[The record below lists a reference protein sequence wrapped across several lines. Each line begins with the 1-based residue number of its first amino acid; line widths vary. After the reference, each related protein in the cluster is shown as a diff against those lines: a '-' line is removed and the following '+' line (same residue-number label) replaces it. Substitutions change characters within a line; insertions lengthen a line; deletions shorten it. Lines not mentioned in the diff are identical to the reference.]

1 METNGRGDKGMMKKI
16 WNSNIVAF
24 FRNSPKTSI
33 GAVLVIIMLVLTI
46 GANLFTSLDPV
57 HRFVDQYHTSPNGT
71 HIFGTTQLGN
81 DVFAQTLYGGRKSIL
96 VGIFAGFLTVFLGIV
111 FGISSGYFGGRY
123 DSVIT
128 TLINI
133 IMVIPNIVLLL
144 IIAALLGGVSPFL
157 ICVIIGLTSWPW
169 NARVLRAQTMSI
181 RNREFVYSAETLGES
196 KLRIMFVE
204 IMPNMLS
211 MISSAFVST
220 LIYAITASATL
231 EFIGFGDP
239 LSCTWGIML
248 FNANKSGALTSGAWW
263 ELLGPIAG
271 IVIFGAGLTLINF
284 SIDEVSNPK
293 LKAQRI
299 MRAYYKVKKLQAKKM
314 KKSDLSNTKLEG

>member
-1 METNGRGDKGMMKKI
+1 MR
-16 WNSNIVAF
+16 F

-33 GAVLVIIMLVLTI
+33 GAILVLVILLLTI
-46 GANLFTSLDPV
+46 GANLFTNIDPT
-57 HRFVDQYHTSPNGT
+57 HRFADEYHSLPSQT
-71 HIFGTTQLGN
+71 HILGTTQLGN
-81 DVFAQTLYGGRKSIL
+81 DVFAQTLYGGRISIL
-96 VGIFAGFLTVFLGIV
+96 VGIFAGVLTVFLGII
-111 FGISSGYFGGRY
+111 FGISSGYFGGWY
-123 DSVIT
+123 DNVIT
-128 TLINI
+128 TFINM

-144 IIAALLGGVSPFL
+144 IVAALLDGVSPFL
-157 ICVIIGLTSWPW
+157 ISVIIGLTSWPW
-169 NARVLRAQTMSI
+169 NARVLRAQTMSL

-196 KLRIMFVE
+196 KLRILFIE

-211 MISSAFVST
+211 IISSAFVST
-220 LIYAITASATL
+220 LIYAIMASATL

-263 ELLGPIAG
+263 ELLGPISG
-271 IVIFGAGLTLINF
+271 IVLFGVGLTLINF

-299 MRAYYKVKKLQAKKM
+299 MRAYYKVKKIQEKKM
-314 KKSDLSNTKLEG
+314 KIISLNSIK

>member
-1 METNGRGDKGMMKKI
+1 MVKGDKLFMKKI
-16 WNSNIVAF
+16 WNSNIMRF
-24 FRNSPKTSI
+24 FRSSPKTSI
-33 GAVLVIIMLVLTI
+33 GAILVLIIMVLTL
-46 GANLFTSLDPV
+46 GAPLFTHLDPLQ
-57 HRFVDQYHTSPNGT
+57 RFRGEYHSLPS
-71 HIFGTTQLGN
+71 HIHILGTTQLGN
-81 DVFAQTLYGGRKSIL
+81 DIFAQTLYGGRQSVL
-96 VGIFAGFLTVFLGIV
+96 VGLFAGLLTVLLGII

-123 DSVIT
+123 DNIVT
-128 TLINI
+128 TVINI
-133 IMVIPNIVLLL
+133 IMVIPNLVLLL
-144 IIAALLGGVSPFL
+144 IIASLMDGVSPIL
-157 ICVIIGLTSWPW
+157 IATIIGLTSWPW

-220 LIYAITASATL
+220 LIYAIMACATL

-239 LSCTWGIML
+239 LSCTWGIMMY
-248 FNANKSGALTSGAWW
+248 NANSTGALTAGYWW
-263 ELLGPIAG
+263 ELVGPIAG
-271 IVIFGAGLTLINF
+271 LIVIGAGLTLINF

-299 MRAYYKVKKLQAKKM
+299 MRTYYKVKKMQEKKM
-314 KKSDLSNTKLEG
+314 KKISLNNTKLEG

>member
-1 METNGRGDKGMMKKI
+1 MKKI
-16 WNSNIVAF
+16 WNSNIMKF

-33 GAVLVIIMLVLTI
+33 GAILVIVILVLAV
-46 GANLFTSLDPV
+46 GANLFTTIDPT
-57 HRFVDQYHTSPNGT
+57 HRFAGEYHSVPSQA
-71 HIFGTTQLGN
+71 HILGTTQLGN
-81 DVFAQTLYGGRKSIL
+81 DAWAQTLFGGRKSIL
-96 VGIFAGFLTVFLGIV
+96 VGIFAGLITVFLGIF
-111 FGISSGYFGGRY
+111 FGISAGYFGGKY
-123 DSVIT
+123 DSIVS
-128 TLINI
+128 TLINV

-144 IIAALLGGVSPFL
+144 IIASLLGGVSPFL
-157 ICVIIGLTSWPW
+157 ICIIIGLTSWPW

-220 LIYAITASATL
+220 IIYAIMASATL

-239 LSCTWGIML
+239 LSVTWGIML
-248 FNANKSGALTSGAWW
+248 FNAQKSGALTSGAWW
-263 ELLGPIAG
+263 ELLGPISG
-271 IVIFGAGLTLINF
+271 IILFGSGLTLINF

-299 MRAYYKVKKLQAKKM
+299 MRAYYKVKKMQAKKM
-314 KKSDLSNTKLEG
+314 KKLSLNNTKLEGEQ

>member
-1 METNGRGDKGMMKKI
+1 MR
-16 WNSNIVAF
+16 F

-33 GAVLVIIMLVLTI
+33 GAILVIIMLILTL
-46 GANLFTSLDPV
+46 GANLFTNMDPV
-57 HRFVDQYHTSPNGT
+57 HRYVGQYHSAPSGT
-71 HIFGTTQLGN
+71 HIMGTTQLGN

-96 VGIFAGFLTVFLGIV
+96 VGIFAGALTVFLGIL
-111 FGISSGYFGGRY
+111 FGISSGYFGGKY
-123 DSVIT
+123 DNVVT
-128 TLINI
+128 TFINI

-144 IIAALLGGVSPFL
+144 IIASLFDGVSPLL
-157 ICVIIGLTSWPW
+157 ICIIIGLTSWPW

-220 LIYAITASATL
+220 LIYAIMASATL

-271 IVIFGAGLTLINF
+271 IIIFGAGLTLINF

-293 LKAQRI
+293 LRAQRI
-299 MRAYYKVKKLQAKKM
+299 MRAYYKVKKMQAKKM
-314 KKSDLSNTKLEG
+314 KKDSLSNNKLEGRALEDE

>member
-1 METNGRGDKGMMKKI
+1 MVKGDREYMKKL
-16 WNSNIVAF
+16 WNSNIIRF

-33 GAVLVIIMLVLTI
+33 GAILVILILLLTV
-46 GANLFTSLDPV
+46 GAGLFTNIDPTNRFADEYHNPPSL
-57 HRFVDQYHTSPNGT
+57 T
-71 HIFGTTQLGN
+71 HILGTTQLGN
-81 DVFAQTLYGGRKSIL
+81 DVFAQTLYGGRVSIL
-96 VGIFAGFLTVFLGIV
+96 VGIFAGILTVFLGII
-111 FGISSGYFGGRY
+111 FGISSGYFGGKY
-123 DSVIT
+123 DNVIT
-128 TLINI
+128 TIINI
-133 IMVIPNIVLLL
+133 IMVVPNIVLLL
-144 IIAALLGGVSPFL
+144 IVAALLDGVSPFL
-157 ICVIIGLTSWPW
+157 ISVIIGLTSWPW
-169 NARVLRAQTMSI
+169 NARVLRAQTMSL

-196 KLRIMFVE
+196 KLRILFME

-211 MISSAFVST
+211 IISSAFVST

-263 ELLGPIAG
+263 ELLGPISG
-271 IVIFGAGLTLINF
+271 IVLFGAGLTLINF

-299 MRAYYKVKKLQAKKM
+299 MKAYYKVKKMQAKGM
-314 KKSDLSNTKLEG
+314 KKLSLNNAMGRKSA

>member
-1 METNGRGDKGMMKKI
+1 MKRI
-16 WNSNIVAF
+16 WNSNIMGF

-33 GAVLVIIMLVLTI
+33 GAILVLIMLVLTV
-46 GANLFTSLDPV
+46 GANLFTNMDPV
-57 HRFVDQYHTSPNGT
+57 LRFVGQYHSPPSHT
-71 HIFGTTQLGN
+71 HILGTTQLGN

-96 VGIFAGFLTVFLGIV
+96 VGIFAGLLTVFLGIIL
-111 FGISSGYFGGRY
+111 GISSGYFGGRY
-123 DSVIT
+123 DNIVST
-128 TLINI
+128 FINI
-133 IMVIPNIVLLL
+133 IMVVPNIVLLL

-181 RNREFVYSAETLGES
+181 RSREFVYSAETLGES

-220 LIYAITASATL
+220 LIYAIMASATL

-263 ELLGPIAG
+263 ELLGPITG
-271 IVIFGAGLTLINF
+271 IILFGSGLTLINF

-299 MRAYYKVKKLQAKKM
+299 MRAYYKVKKMQAKK
-314 KKSDLSNTKLEG
+314 KKLSLNNTKLEG

>member
-1 METNGRGDKGMMKKI
+1 MKKI
-16 WNSNIVAF
+16 WNSNIIRF

-33 GAVLVIIMLVLTI
+33 GAILVLIILLLTI
-46 GANLFTSLDPV
+46 GANLFTTIDPT
-57 HRFVDQYHTSPNGT
+57 HRFVDEYHSLPSDT
-71 HIFGTTQLGN
+71 HILGTTQLGN
-81 DVFAQTLYGGRKSIL
+81 DVFAQTLYGGRVSIM
-96 VGIFAGFLTVFLGIV
+96 VGIFAGVLTVSLGIV
-111 FGISSGYFGGRY
+111 FGITSGYFGGWY
-123 DSVIT
+123 DNIIT
-128 TLINI
+128 TFINI

-144 IIAALLGGVSPFL
+144 IVAALLDGVSPFL
-157 ICVIIGLTSWPW
+157 ISIIIGLTSWPW
-169 NARVLRAQTMSI
+169 NARVLRAQTMSL

-196 KLRIMFVE
+196 KLRILFIE

-211 MISSAFVST
+211 IISSAFVST
-220 LIYAITASATL
+220 LIYAIMASATL

-271 IVIFGAGLTLINF
+271 IVLFGVGLTLINF

-299 MRAYYKVKKLQAKKM
+299 MRAYYKVKKLQAKAMAK
-314 KKSDLSNTKLEG
+314 LSVSSIK

>member
-1 METNGRGDKGMMKKI
+1 MKKI
-16 WNSNIVAF
+16 WNSNIVNF

-33 GAVLVIIMLVLTI
+33 GAILVIIMLVLTI
-46 GANLFTSLDPV
+46 GASMFTSIDPI
-57 HRFVDQYHTSPNGT
+57 HRFVGEYHSSPSKI
-71 HIFGTTQLGN
+71 HILGTTQLGN

-96 VGIFAGFLTVFLGIV
+96 VGIFAGVLTVLLGIIL
-111 FGISSGYFGGRY
+111 GISSGYFGGRY
-123 DSVIT
+123 DSVVT
-128 TLINI
+128 TVINI

-144 IIAALLGGVSPFL
+144 IVAALLDGVSPFL

-220 LIYAITASATL
+220 LIYAIVASATL

-263 ELLGPIAG
+263 ELLGPITG
-271 IVIFGAGLTLINF
+271 IIIFGAGLTLINF

-299 MRAYYKVKKLQAKKM
+299 MRAYYKLKKIQAKKM
-314 KKSDLSNTKLEG
+314 KKLSLNNSEWEGRALEDE

>member
-1 METNGRGDKGMMKKI
+1 MR
-16 WNSNIVAF
+16 F

-33 GAVLVIIMLVLTI
+33 GAILVLIMLVLTI
-46 GANLFTSLDPV
+46 GANLFTNIDPI
-57 HRFVDQYHTSPNGT
+57 HRFVNEYHSAPSAT
-71 HIFGTTQLGN
+71 HILGTTQLGN

-96 VGIFAGFLTVFLGIV
+96 VGIFAGALTVFLGIL
-111 FGISSGYFGGRY
+111 FGISSGYFGGKY
-123 DSVIT
+123 DNVVT
-128 TLINI
+128 TFINI

-144 IIAALLGGVSPFL
+144 IIASLFDGVSPLL
-157 ICVIIGLTSWPW
+157 ICIIIGLTSWPW

-220 LIYAITASATL
+220 LIYAIMASATL

-271 IVIFGAGLTLINF
+271 IIIFGAGLTLINF

-293 LKAQRI
+293 LRAQRI
-299 MRAYYKVKKLQAKKM
+299 MRAYYRVKKLQAKGL
-314 KKSDLSNTKLEG
+314 KKLGEKQTELEG

>member
-1 METNGRGDKGMMKKI
+1 MKKI
-16 WNSNIVAF
+16 WNNNIMRF

-33 GAVLVIIMLVLTI
+33 GAILVLIILLLTI
-46 GANLFTSLDPV
+46 GANLFTSIDPTN
-57 HRFVDQYHTSPNGT
+57 RFADEYHSLPSHT
-71 HIFGTTQLGN
+71 HILGTTQLGN
-81 DVFAQTLYGGRKSIL
+81 DVFAQTLYGGRVSIL
-96 VGIFAGFLTVFLGIV
+96 VGIFAGVLTVFLGII
-111 FGISSGYFGGRY
+111 FGISSGYFGGWY
-123 DSVIT
+123 DNIIT
-128 TLINI
+128 TFINM

-144 IIAALLGGVSPFL
+144 IVAALLDGVSPFL
-157 ICVIIGLTSWPW
+157 ISVIIGLTSWPW
-169 NARVLRAQTMSI
+169 NARVLRAQTMSL

-196 KLRIMFVE
+196 KLRILFIE

-211 MISSAFVST
+211 IISSAFVST
-220 LIYAITASATL
+220 LIYAIMASATL

-263 ELLGPIAG
+263 ELLGPISG
-271 IVIFGAGLTLINF
+271 IVLFGVGLTLINF

-299 MRAYYKVKKLQAKKM
+299 MRAYYKVKKLQAKNM
-314 KKSDLSNTKLEG
+314 KKLNLNSIK